1 MKENLKIGWR
11 VEAFTP
17 MGILAYEPIHKTKEE
32 AEKHKVELEKKNQGI
47 SFGVIEEEL
56 REERNNAL
64 C

>member
-64 C
+64 R

>member
-1 MKENLKIGWR
+1 
-11 VEAFTP
+11 

-64 C
+64 R